1 MRIEFLHDGD
11 SSVVYARRRV
21 RPEFSAAHGQRAP
34 ACADQLGKGGPL
46 RAPTLL
52 NRRGLVKEGI
62 VRGRGRGNG
71 GRPEAG
77 DWRDADGAL
86 NCAAAK
92 ATAKAKSRPSK
103 VKAKATEPAGCRR

>member
-46 RAPTLL
+46 RVPTLL

-62 VRGRGRGNG
+62 VRGDGAPGGGWPPGRGIG
-71 GRPEAG
+71 
-77 DWRDADGAL
+77 L
-86 NCAAAK
+86 TQMVQLKCAPRK
-92 ATAKAKSRPSK
+92 ATAKAKSKPLVPLRGT
-103 VKAKATEPAGCRR
+103 AATK

>member
-46 RAPTLL
+46 RVPTLL

-62 VRGRGRGNG
+62 VWRRGRAGRRELARRRWCTEVRFSEGHG
-71 GRPEAG
+71 KSQVR
-77 DWRDADGAL
+77 
-86 NCAAAK
+86 AK
-92 ATAKAKSRPSK
+92 LKSKAR
-103 VKAKATEPAGCRR
+103 ATEPAGRGHYQR